1 MAIYPQQL
9 NDWLLAQI
17 PKDAVASGKELD
29 FQGASENV
37 GGELVNIP
45 VIYGYRRITGPRVY
59 TSTKAGNSK
68 ILYTA
73 VAIGEGPITKIHK
86 LFINDEQVLI
96 ADSGDGGGAQVTQ
109 GTYGGILDYEIF
121 FGNRTYNTI
130 TGTNSGPISDL
141 LTEITG
147 NAQDIR
153 QFSASMAGIAYIVLK
168 MNYVDQN
175 SPYKNFPKITV
186 EVSGRKLRNAST
198 AGYGTEANVFQDA
211 NPADVLLDYL
221 TNTNYGRGMD
231 ASKIDFTSISAL
243 RSSLAFTII
252 PFTNGAAT
260 PRAKCNYILETGRT
274 VLDNVKDLCRQFGVV
289 ITLANG
295 LYRFTPEYKTSTV
308 VMTITN
314 SHILNGYSI
323 TIPDLSVKF
332 NRVSVSF
339 PNSLD
344 SFNQSVETME
354 DAAAISSDGK
364 ILDVTVDYSATTDP
378 YQARNNAQTLLLK
391 SRNQK
396 TYNFTMTKEALRLT
410 VGDVVIWDPE
420 NTEIS
425 TTYVR
430 IISMSMNPDFTFAIT
445 AVTHA
450 DSFYPQ
456 FTAGSSAQK
465 RIEIVPTAG
474 GIVIQPTP
482 TVPATVTATQA
493 PLPIIGPPP
502 PLPVVPQRR
511 KVTLAGIT
519 ALPDTLPNSEN
530 FYPVP
535 IEKFANVNTTVAD
548 ANYRLATSQ
557 TFSQNSANFGNYTA
571 VNSMSGGRYSNYF
584 YDYRPALFYRER
596 DLGNESL
603 GGEGL
608 LIGNGGIV
616 YNKIYYVYEI
626 DTSGSIGWINF
637 FPSPQDNIYERFTFD
652 PQRSTDGLVSFFR
665 PDKPTTSET
674 IRLLDC
680 YQGTEGPNG
689 SQSATSRS
697 LYGCPFLVYNRSVG
711 CYLVPNGDLGLR
723 YFLKVS
729 DTRLPRNWVIPGL
742 QGKDV
747 WTSKQNKTPPGTS
760 AEKMQIKYFVVNPN
774 SGQHQFLCAYS
785 LNLDDRIPGLQTQ
798 TLLSSQQNWK
808 AAKGQTGVP
817 F

>member
-37 GGELVNIP
+37 GGQLVNIP
-45 VIYGYRRITGPRVY
+45 VIYGYRKITGPRVY

-73 VAIGEGPITKIHK
+73 VAIGEGPITKVHK
-86 LFINDEQVLI
+86 LYINDEQVLI
-96 ADSGDGGGAQVTQ
+96 ADNGDGGGAQVTQ

-121 FGNRTYNTI
+121 LGNRTYNTI
-130 TGTNSGPISDL
+130 TGTNSGSISDL

-186 EVSGRKLRNAST
+186 EVSGRKLRNSST

-221 TNTNYGRGMD
+221 TNTNYGRGMAD
-231 ASKIDFTSISAL
+231 SKIDYTSISAL
-243 RSSLAFTII
+243 RSSFATTVI
-252 PFTNGAAT
+252 PFTNGAMT
-260 PRAKCNYILETGRT
+260 PRAKCNYILETGRS

-289 ITLANG
+289 VTLANG

-308 VMTITN
+308 VMTIN
-314 SHILNGYSI
+314 SSHIMNGFSI

-339 PNSLD
+339 PNRLD
-344 SFNQSVETME
+344 SFNQSVETMQDT
-354 DAAAISSDGK
+354 DAIASDGK

-378 YQARNNAQTLLLK
+378 YQARNIAQTILLK

-396 TYNFTMTKEALRLT
+396 TYNFTMTKEALRLI
-410 VGDVVIWDPE
+410 VGDVIIWDPD

-425 TTYVR
+425 TTYLR
-430 IISMSMNPDFTFAIT
+430 IISMTINPDFTFAMT

-450 DSFYPQ
+450 DSYYPQ

-474 GIVIQPTP
+474 GTVIQTTP
-482 TVPATVTATQA
+482 AVAPVVTATQA
-493 PLPIIGPPP
+493 SLPVIGPPP

-511 KVTLAGIT
+511 KVTLAGVT
-519 ALPDTLPNSEN
+519 ALADTLPNSEN

-535 IEKFANVNTTVAD
+535 IEKFANVKTSVAD
-548 ANYRLATSQ
+548 ANYRLSNSS
-557 TFSQNSANFGNYTA
+557 TFTQNVVNFGNYTA
-571 VNSMSGGRYSNYF
+571 VNSQTGARYSNYF

-596 DLGNESL
+596 DLDNESL

-626 DTSGSIGWINF
+626 DLSGSFGWINF
-637 FPSPQDNIYERFTFD
+637 LKSPLQNIYERFTFD
-652 PQRSTDGLVSFFR
+652 PQNSTDSLVSFFR
-665 PDKPTTSET
+665 TDKPTSSET

-689 SQSATSRS
+689 SQSASSRS
-697 LYGCPFLVYNRSVG
+697 LYGCPFLVYNKSVG
-711 CYLVPNGDLGLR
+711 SYLVPNGDLGLK
-723 YFLKVS
+723 YFLKIS
-729 DTRLPRNWVIPGL
+729 DTRLPKNWVIPGL

-747 WTSKQNKTPPGTS
+747 WTSKQGKTAGS
-760 AEKMQIKYFVVNPN
+760 AAEKMTIKYFVVNPN
-774 SGQHQFLCAYS
+774 SGQHQFLCSYT
-785 LNLDDRIPGLQTQ
+785 LNLDDRIPGLQTA
-798 TLLSSQQNWK
+798 TTLSSQQNWK
-808 AAKGQTGVP
+808 AAKGSTGLP

>member
-73 VAIGEGPITKIHK
+73 VAIGEGPITKYHK
-86 LFINDEQVLI
+86 LFLNDEQILF
-96 ADSGDGGGAQVTQ
+96 SEQGDGGGASVTQ
-109 GTYGGILDYEIF
+109 GTYGGILDYELF
-121 FGNRTYNTI
+121 YGNRTANSI
-130 TGTNSGPISDL
+130 TGINSGPISDL

-186 EVSGRKLRNAST
+186 EVSGRKLRNSST
-198 AGYGTEANVFQDA
+198 IGYGTEGNVFQDA

-221 TNTNYGRGMD
+221 TNTNYGRGMA
-231 ASKIDFTSISAL
+231 ASKIDYTTISAL
-243 RSSLAFTII
+243 RSSFATTII
-252 PFTNGAAT
+252 PFTNGAVT
-260 PRAKCNYILETGRT
+260 PRAKCNYIVETGRT

-289 ITLANG
+289 VTLANG
-295 LYRFTPEYKTSTV
+295 VYRFTPEYKTSTV
-308 VMTITN
+308 VMTINN
-314 SHILNGYSI
+314 SHIINGYSM
-323 TIPDLSVKF
+323 TLPDLSVKF
-332 NRVSVSF
+332 NRVGVSF

-354 DAAAISSDGK
+354 DAAAITSDGK

-378 YQARNNAQTLLLK
+378 YQARNIAQTILLK
-391 SRNQK
+391 SRNQR
-396 TYNFTMTKEALRLT
+396 TYNFTMTKEALRLI
-410 VGDVVIWDPE
+410 VGDVVTWDPD
-420 NTEIS
+420 NTETS

-445 AVTHA
+445 AVTHQ

-456 FTAGSSAQK
+456 FTPGSSAPK
-465 RIEIVPTAG
+465 RQEIIGTPG
-474 GIVIQPTP
+474 GIVIQPIPVVPPPVGTP
-482 TVPATVTATQA
+482 PAPV
-493 PLPIIGPPP
+493 PIIGPPP

-511 KVTLAGIT
+511 KVTVAGVT
-519 ALPDTLPNSEN
+519 ALADTLPNSEN

-557 TFSQNSANFGNYTA
+557 TFTQNVVSFGNYTA
-571 VNSMSGGRYSNYF
+571 VNSQTSGRYSNYF

-616 YNKIYYVYEI
+616 YDKIYYVYEI
-626 DTSGSIGWINF
+626 DLSGSFGWLNF
-637 FPSPQDNIYERFTFD
+637 LKPPLPNLYERFTFN
-652 PQRSTDGLVSFFR
+652 PEASTDSLVSFFR
-665 PDKPTTSET
+665 SDKPTTSET

-689 SQSATSRS
+689 SSSASSRS

-711 CYLVPNGDLGLR
+711 SYLVPGGDLGLK
-723 YFLKVS
+723 YDLKTI
-729 DTRLPRNWVIPGL
+729 DTSLPRPWRIPGI

-747 WTSKQNKTPPGTS
+747 WTSKQGKTANS
-760 AEKMQIKYFVVNPN
+760 AAEKMTIKYFAVNPN
-774 SGQHQFLCAYS
+774 NGQHQFLCSYT
-785 LNLDDRIPGLQTQ
+785 LNLDDRIPGLQAQ

-808 AAKGQTGVP
+808 AAKGQTGLP

>member
-17 PKDAVASGKELD
+17 PKDALASGKELD

-45 VIYGYRRITGPRVY
+45 VIYGYRKITGPRVY

-86 LFINDEQVLI
+86 LFLNDEQVLI
-96 ADSGDGGGAQVTQ
+96 SDNGDGGGAQVTQ
-109 GTYGGILDYEIF
+109 GTYGGILNYEIF

-221 TNTNYGRGMD
+221 TNTNYGRGMT

-243 RSSLAFTII
+243 RSSFATTVI

-289 ITLANG
+289 VTLANG

-314 SHILNGYSI
+314 SHIINGFSI

-344 SFNQSVETME
+344 SFNQSVETIE
-354 DAAAISSDGK
+354 DAAAITSDGK

-378 YQARNNAQTLLLK
+378 YQARNNAQTILLK

-420 NTEIS
+420 NTETS
-425 TTYVR
+425 TTYLR
-430 IISMSMNPDFTFAIT
+430 IISMTMNPDFTFAIT
-445 AVTHA
+445 AVTHQ

-465 RIEIVPTAG
+465 RIEIVPTTA

-482 TVPATVTATQA
+482 TVPPTVTATQA
-493 PLPIIGPPP
+493 PLPVIGPPP
-502 PLPVVPQRR
+502 PLPTVPQRR
-511 KVTLAGIT
+511 KVSVGSLT
-519 ALPDTLPNSEN
+519 ALADTLPNSEN

-557 TFSQNSANFGNYTA
+557 SFTQNSVSFGNYTA
-571 VNSMSGGRYSNYF
+571 VNSISSGRISNYY

-626 DTSGSIGWINF
+626 DLGGSFGWINF
-637 FPSPQDNIYERFTFD
+637 LNAPNENIYERFTFN
-652 PQRSTDGLVSFFR
+652 PESSTDSLVQLWR
-665 PDKPTTSET
+665 RDKPTINET
-674 IRLLDC
+674 IKLLDC
-680 YQGTEGPNG
+680 YQGTQGPNE
-689 SQSATSRS
+689 SQSASSRS

-711 CYLVPNGDLGLR
+711 SYLVPGGDLGLK
-723 YFLKVS
+723 YFLKLS
-729 DTRLPRNWVIPGL
+729 ATNLPRPWVIPGI
-742 QGKDV
+742 QGVDV
-747 WTSKQNKTPPGTS
+747 WTSKQGKTAGS
-760 AEKMQIKYFVVNPN
+760 AAEKMTIKYFVVNPN
-774 SGQHQFLCAYS
+774 SGQHQWLCNYS
-785 LNLDDRIPGLQTQ
+785 LNLDDRIPGLQSQ
-798 TLLSSQQNWK
+798 TLLSSQQNWR
-808 AAKGQTGVP
+808 AAKGQTGLP

>member
-17 PKDAVASGKELD
+17 PPDAVASGKELD

-45 VIYGYRRITGPRVY
+45 VIYGYQRITGPRVY

-73 VAIGEGPITKIHK
+73 VAIGEGPITKYHK
-86 LFINDEQVLI
+86 LFLNDEQVLI
-96 ADSGDGGGAQVTQ
+96 ADNGDGGGAQVTQ
-109 GTYGGILDYEIF
+109 GTYGGILNYELF
-121 FGNRTYNTI
+121 YGNRTANSV

-186 EVSGRKLRNAST
+186 EVSGRKLRNSST

-211 NPADVLLDYL
+211 NPADVLLDVL
-221 TNTNYGRGMD
+221 TNTNYGRGMAD
-231 ASKIDFTSISAL
+231 SKIDYTTISAL
-243 RSSLAFTII
+243 RSSFATTVI
-252 PFTNGAAT
+252 PFVNGSAT

-289 ITLANG
+289 VTLANG

-314 SHILNGYSI
+314 SHIMNGFSI

-339 PNSLD
+339 PNRLD

-354 DAAAISSDGK
+354 DTAAIASDGK

-378 YQARNNAQTLLLK
+378 YQARNIAQTILLK

-396 TYNFTMTKEALRLT
+396 TYNFTMTKEALRLI
-410 VGDVVIWDPE
+410 VGDVIIWDPE
-420 NTEIS
+420 DTQIS
-425 TTYVR
+425 TTYLR
-430 IISMSMNPDFTFAIT
+430 IISMTMNPDFTFAIT

-450 DSFYPQ
+450 DSYYPQ

-482 TVPATVTATQA
+482 TVPPTVTANPA
-493 PLPIIGPPP
+493 PVPVIGPPP
-502 PLPVVPQRR
+502 PLPVIPQRR
-511 KVTLAGIT
+511 KVTVGSLT
-519 ALPDTLPNSEN
+519 ALDDTLPNSFN

-535 IEKFANVNTTVAD
+535 IEKFANANTSVAD

-557 TFSQNSANFGNYTA
+557 SFTQNAVSFGNYTA
-571 VNSMSGGRYSNYF
+571 VNSQSSGRYSNYF

-616 YNKIYYVYEI
+616 YDKIYYVYEI
-626 DTSGSIGWINF
+626 DLSGNFGWISFLKQPLN
-637 FPSPQDNIYERFTFD
+637 NLYERFTFN
-652 PQRSTDGLVSFFR
+652 PQNSTDSLVNLWRS
-665 PDKPTTSET
+665 DKRTTSET

-689 SQSATSRS
+689 SSSASSRS
-697 LYGCPFLVYNRSVG
+697 LYGCPFLVYNRAIGS
-711 CYLVPNGDLGLR
+711 YLVPNGDLGLK
-723 YFLKVS
+723 YDLKTS
-729 DTRLPRNWVIPGL
+729 TTSLPKVWMIPGI

-747 WTSKQNKTPPGTS
+747 WTSKQNKTANS
-760 AEKMQIKYFVVNPN
+760 AAEKMTIKYFAVNPN
-774 SGQHQFLCAYS
+774 NGQHQFLCSYT
-785 LNLDDRIPGLQTQ
+785 LNLDDRIPGLQAQ
-798 TLLSSQQNWK
+798 TLESSRQNWR
-808 AAKGQTGVP
+808 AAKGSTGLP

>member
-37 GGELVNIP
+37 GGQVINIP
-45 VIYGYRRITGPRVY
+45 VIYGYRKVTGPRVY

-73 VAIGEGPITKIHK
+73 VAIGEGPITKYHK
-86 LFINDEQVLI
+86 LYINDEQVLF
-96 ADSGDGGGAQVTQ
+96 AENGDGSGAQVTQ
-109 GTYGGILDYEIF
+109 GTYGGILDYELF
-121 FGNRTYNTI
+121 YGNRTYNTI

-198 AGYGTEANVFQDA
+198 AGYGSEGNVFQDA

-221 TNTNYGRGMD
+221 TNTNYGRGMAD
-231 ASKIDFTSISAL
+231 SKINYTSISAL
-243 RSSLAFTII
+243 RSSLATTII
-252 PFTNGAAT
+252 PFVNGSLT

-274 VLDNVKDLCRQFGVV
+274 VLDNVKDLCRQFGIV

-314 SHILNGYSI
+314 SHIINGFSI

-339 PNSLD
+339 PNNLD
-344 SFNQSVETME
+344 SFNQSVETMQ
-354 DAAAISSDGK
+354 DADAITDDGK
-364 ILDVTVDYSATTDP
+364 ILDITVDYSATTDL
-378 YQARNNAQTLLLK
+378 YQARNIAQTILLK

-396 TYNFTMTKEALRLT
+396 TYNFTMTKEALRLI

-420 NTEIS
+420 NTQTS
-425 TTYVR
+425 TTYLR
-430 IISMSMNPDFTFAIT
+430 IISMTMNPDFTFAMT
-445 AVTHA
+445 AVTHS
-450 DSFYPQ
+450 DNYYPQ
-456 FTAGSSAQK
+456 FTPGSSAQK
-465 RIEIVPTAG
+465 RTEIIPTAG
-474 GIVIQPTP
+474 GTVIQTTP
-482 TVPATVTATQA
+482 TVAPTVTATQA
-493 PLPIIGPPP
+493 PLPVIGPPP
-502 PLPVVPQRR
+502 TPPAISARR
-511 KVTLAGIT
+511 KVTVAGLT
-519 ALPDTLPNSEN
+519 ALDDTLPNSFN

-535 IEKFANVNTTVAD
+535 IEKFQNQLTTVDD

-557 TFSQNSANFGNYTA
+557 TFSQNTATFGNYTA
-571 VNSMSGGRYSNYF
+571 VTAMTGVKYSNYY

-626 DTSGSIGWINF
+626 NTSGNFGWINYLK
-637 FPSPQDNIYERFTFD
+637 SPNDNIYERITFD
-652 PQRSTDGLVSFFR
+652 PQTSTDGLVSFWR
-665 PDKPTTSET
+665 SDKATISET
-674 IRLLDC
+674 IKLLDC
-680 YQGTEGPNG
+680 YQGSEGPRD
-689 SQSATSRS
+689 SSSATSRS
-697 LYGCPFLVYNRSVG
+697 LYGCPFLVYNKSVG
-711 CYLVPNGDLGLR
+711 SYLVPNGDLGLK
-723 YFLKVS
+723 YFLKIS
-729 DTRLPRNWVIPGL
+729 DTSLPKNWVIPGI
-742 QGKDV
+742 QGNDV
-747 WTSKQNKTPPGTS
+747 WTSKQGKTAGS
-760 AEKMQIKYFVVNPN
+760 AAEKMTIKYFVVNPN
-774 SGQHQFLCAYS
+774 TGQHQWLCAYT
-785 LNLDDRIPGLQTQ
+785 LNLDDRIPGLQTATALQ
-798 TLLSSQQNWK
+798 SQQNWK
-808 AAKGQTGVP
+808 AAKGSTGLP